1 MDRIARSI
9 DKYQRHPQANLRR
22 KTEACSGWPATA
34 HRNLSGSRGWAT
46 QHARSRFSEL
56 AGREKTYWD
65 AELEQMNQRMAYLK
79 KQVARDPYEALF
91 GRRVDS
97 SHYIDQSDTA
107 TAWPGFLRTFLG
119 AEKPM
124 TAHPSKAHLQDFNFT
139 QSNARSGA
147 SGPRDAF
154 EYDPISGRMAP
165 KAPEPQAGSE
175 STMQSSSAGVDCPPG
190 TELEALFLSDSASY
204 KNIHTSSGSSKK
216 PTNKPNITIPCPPGS
231 ELEALFTAAPND
243 QNRPSQGSSAANVYA
258 ECPPGGVLEAKY
270 ASGFYLGS
278 QPEKET
284 SPAERSIDSELE
296 ARIVAET
303 TRAQLSDPSVDN
315 PTDDSVLD
323 SEHEAKIVAETTRAQ
338 FSDPSVDCTPGS
350 ELEALFKTNPAT
362 VQATHYSPA
371 MAADSAPGHEAEA
384 KVISNTANPES
395 RDESEDLTTLHASD
409 IRARYPSLESDG
421 MKSNGPKDITADV
434 SEDSVGDF
442 LPHQKP
448 SPEAQ
453 QWSQADYRILAYDSA
468 SSTVTTAESDSFFG
482 TSETPQPHEILSRL
496 HNPARFVPYFTQMQQ
511 DGYEIATGGG
521 DILVFKRVVNTP
533 KNNYTPAAGQ
543 QDSVSPDVQTDLA
556 GYTCDNSYDSTSFVH
571 HYHPSPTTKVSRR
584 RQ

>member
-1 MDRIARSI
+1 MDRVARSI

-22 KTEACSGWPATA
+22 KTEACGGWPAIA
-34 HRNLSGSRGWAT
+34 HRSPSSNRGWAT

-56 AGREKTYWD
+56 ASREKTYWD
-65 AELEQMNQRMAYLK
+65 AELEQMSQRMAYLK
-79 KQVARDPYEALF
+79 RQVASDPYEALF

-97 SHYIDQSDTA
+97 SHYIDRSDTT
-107 TAWPGFLRTFLG
+107 TAWPGFLRTLVG
-119 AEKPM
+119 AETPM
-124 TAHPSKAHLQDFNFT
+124 TDHPSKAHLHDFNFT
-139 QSNARSGA
+139 QSNTRPGA
-147 SGPRDAF
+147 SGPRDAL

-175 STMQSSSAGVDCPPG
+175 STMRSSS
-190 TELEALFLSDSASY
+190 
-204 KNIHTSSGSSKK
+204 TSHPKK
-216 PTNKPNITIPCPPGS
+216 PTNQPNITVPCRPGS
-231 ELEALFTAAPND
+231 EVAALLTPARND
-243 QNRPSQGSSAANVYA
+243 QNHPSQGSSAANVYA

-270 ASGFYLGS
+270 ATGFYLGP

-284 SPAERSIDSELE
+284 TPAERSINSELE

-303 TRAQLSDPSVDN
+303 TRSQLSDPHIDN
-315 PTDDSVLD
+315 PTVDSVLD

-338 FSDPSVDCTPGS
+338 FSDPNVDCSPGS
-350 ELEALFKTNPAT
+350 ELGALFKTNPAT
-362 VQATHYSPA
+362 VQATHYSPT
-371 MAADSAPGHEAEA
+371 MVADSAPGHEAEA
-384 KVISNTANPES
+384 KAISNTANAES
-395 RDESEDLTTLHASD
+395 SGESENLTALHASD
-409 IRARYPSLESDG
+409 IRARYLSLGSDG
-421 MKSNGPKDITADV
+421 MKSNGPKDITANV
-434 SEDSVGDF
+434 SNDGVGDF

-453 QWSQADYRILAYDSA
+453 QWSQAEYRILAYDTA

-496 HNPARFVPYFTQMQQ
+496 HNPAKFVPYFTQMQQ

-521 DILVFKRVVNTP
+521 EILVFKRAVNTP

-556 GYTCDNSYDSTSFVH
+556 SYTSDNSYDSGSFVH
-571 HYHPSPTTKVSRR
+571 HYHPSSTTKVSRHR
-584 RQ
+584 R